1 MAVPSELDKKKVQK
15 KLEGFLKKLN
25 SDGSPKRPMD
35 DNLAKGLMRSAVRDK
50 WMYCPTKLAF
60 LLINRIPDMDNSTR
74 TKWLYKCAK
83 CGGLFKD
90 KEVNVDHKL
99 GEKQFIEWEQAQ
111 EYASSI
117 LDVKFDDL
125 QILCIPDHK
134 TKSRCEQLG
143 LDWTTEEG
151 WNQGLLEQEFTR
163 IIDSKAKGQKE
174 WLISKGILPESNED
188 KRKIQIREEL
198 FKCL

>member
-1 MAVPSELDKKKVQK
+1 MAVPSELEKQKVQK
-15 KLEGFLKKLN
+15 KLESFLKKLN
-25 SDGSPKRPMD
+25 PDGSPKRPMD
-35 DNLAKGLMRSAVRDK
+35 DNLAKGLMRKAVRDE
-50 WMYCPTKLAF
+50 WMMADNKLAF
-60 LLINRIPDMDNSTR
+60 LLMRRIPDTDNSTR
-74 TKWLYKCAK
+74 RKWKYKCDK
-83 CGGLFKD
+83 CGGEFSLKD
-90 KEVNVDHKL
+90 VNVDHIK
-99 GEKQFIEWEQAQ
+99 GEKQFTEWEQAQ
-111 EYASSI
+111 QYAASI
-117 LDVKFDDL
+117 LDVTFDDL

-174 WLISKGILPESNED
+174 WLISKGITPESNED